1 MASSFTTNKDI
12 EKPGNGD
19 YVDTWNVPL
28 NGDMTVVDYALG
40 STIAFNA
47 TAGSQTLGSYNHTT
61 KVLDT
66 YSYIPL
72 IISVTGAM
80 SANVTY
86 TIPSGVGGQWIIRN
100 TTTDATGGPW
110 TVTFASGG
118 GGTSI
123 TADRGT
129 SSSIFCD
136 GTNVRT
142 LSTGVPGSTTQVIYN
157 NSGSFAASSALTW
170 NGTTLTASNLATGG
184 NITATGTITAT
195 GAITSSDAVT
205 AFSDRSLKRDVQ
217 TIEDATA
224 KVQAMRGVTFEM
236 INSGER
242 GLGVIAQ
249 EVQAVFP
256 EAVRDNNGILSVAY
270 GNLVGVL
277 IEAVKEMA
285 VRIDELERKTPA

>member
-40 STIAFNA
+40 TTISFNA
-47 TAGSQTLGSYNHTT
+47 TAGSQTLGTYDHTT
-61 KVLDT
+61 KVLAT

-86 TIPSGVGGQWIIRN
+86 TIPSGVGGQWIVRN
-100 TTTDATGGPW
+100 TTTDGTGGPW
-110 TVTFASGG
+110 AVIFASGG
-118 GGTSI
+118 GGT
-123 TADRGT
+123 TATIDRGT
-129 SSSIFCD
+129 SSLIFCD

-142 LSTGVPGSTTQVIYN
+142 VTSSTVVPGSDTQVIYN
-157 NSGSFAASSALTW
+157 NSGAFAASSGLTW
-170 NGTTLTASNLATGG
+170 DGTTLAASNISTG
-184 NITATGTITAT
+184 GTITAT
-195 GAITSSDAVT
+195 GAITSAAAVT
-205 AFSDRSLKRDVQ
+205 AFSDRSLKRNIE
-217 TIEDATA
+217 TIEDATS
-224 KVQAMRGVTFEM
+224 KVKAMRGVTFEM

-242 GLGVIAQ
+242 SLGVIAQ

-270 GNLVGVL
+270 GNLVGAL
-277 IEAVKEMA
+277 IEAVKEMSA
-285 VRIDELERKTPA
+285 RIDELERKTPA